1 MRRTQPCPCPALV
14 LGPYKPLKACH
25 LYTIAPPLKEA
36 CQAPFTA
43 CRRAVAVDVESTT
56 RSSAPPAETSGKE
69 HRLQPALAARRFAQ
83 KLAALTTLYAL
94 NKALAVAVADAGIH
108 APSAL
113 IGELLSSVH
122 SMHRTLQVACLQ
134 VSKGPH
140 VACENHCA
148 SGRLLAVG
156 IK

>member
-1 MRRTQPCPCPALV
+1 M
-14 LGPYKPLKACH
+14 
-25 LYTIAPPLKEA
+25 
-36 CQAPFTA
+36 
-43 CRRAVAVDVESTT
+43 AVDVESTA

-113 IGELLSSVH
+113 IGELCQAHNPRGYMPAAFQQGPVLHARPAVPVAQVKFALHYLAYSVP
-122 SMHRTLQVACLQ
+122 QACL
-134 VSKGPH
+134 
-140 VACENHCA
+140 A
-148 SGRLLAVG
+148 SLQRWRR
-156 IK
+156 